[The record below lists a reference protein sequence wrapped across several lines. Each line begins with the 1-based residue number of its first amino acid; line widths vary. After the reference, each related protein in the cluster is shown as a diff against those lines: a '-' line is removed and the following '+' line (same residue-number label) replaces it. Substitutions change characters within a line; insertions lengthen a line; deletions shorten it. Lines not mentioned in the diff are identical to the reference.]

1 MIYAAD
7 TPPVLPIDITSS
19 DGGVLLA
26 ILGGI
31 ILSLLGVLFLFGWM
45 LYKSAT
51 LAQPAPI
58 VASLSM
64 LSVVALIIFG
74 LTNSPEAATLAATGI
89 GAMAGALTS
98 VYAASKHKVDE
109 QQDDKENPDVT

>member
-1 MIYAAD
+1 MNWTAD
-7 TPPVLPIDITSS
+7 APVLPIDITSS

-74 LTNSPEAATLAATGI
+74 LTSSPEAATLAATGI

-98 VYAASKHKVDE
+98 VYSVSKHKVE
-109 QQDDKENPDVT
+109 QQKDDEENPDVT